1 MNYLKLCRI
10 LLIIKTIKKLMM
22 ANQFNSNLIYD
33 LDGIKDFI
41 FGNENGRS
49 SDVEI
54 TETQVRNDKGQLET
68 ESRVTREV
76 KSTDSNRQTIR
87 YDMIKM
93 FMDILDNVE
102 IDQEIAPLSLGQKM
116 VLNTMG
122 SYGLIKQIEE

>member
-1 MNYLKLCRI
+1 
-10 LLIIKTIKKLMM
+10 M
-22 ANQFNSNLIYD
+22 ANQINSDLIYD
-33 LDGIKDFI
+33 LDGIKNFI
-41 FGNENGRS
+41 FGDDDGRS

-54 TETQVRNDKGQLET
+54 TETQTRNENGKLET
-68 ESRVTREV
+68 ETRVTREV

-93 FMDILDNVE
+93 FMDVLDNVE

-122 SYGLIKQIEE
+122 SYGLIKQIEQ

>member
-1 MNYLKLCRI
+1 
-10 LLIIKTIKKLMM
+10 M
-22 ANQFNSNLIYD
+22 AKQINSNLIYD

-41 FGNENGRS
+41 FGDDDGRS

-54 TETQVRNDKGQLET
+54 TETQVRNEKGKLET
-68 ESRVTREV
+68 ESRITREV

-93 FMDILDNVE
+93 FMDVLDNVE

-122 SYGLIKQIEE
+122 SYGLIKEIEE

>member
-1 MNYLKLCRI
+1 
-10 LLIIKTIKKLMM
+10 M
-22 ANQFNSNLIYD
+22 ANQINSNLIYD

-41 FGNENGRS
+41 FGNEDGRS

-54 TETQVRNDKGQLET
+54 TETQTRNSKTGKLET
-68 ESRVTREV
+68 ETRVTREV

-93 FMDILDNVE
+93 FMDVLDNVE

-122 SYGLIKQIEE
+122 SYGLIKEIEE

>member
-1 MNYLKLCRI
+1 
-10 LLIIKTIKKLMM
+10 M
-22 ANQFNSNLIYD
+22 AQQFNSNLIYD

-41 FGNENGRS
+41 FGNEDGRS

-54 TETQVRNDKGQLET
+54 TETQTRNSKTGKLET
-68 ESRVTREV
+68 ETRVTREV

-87 YDMIKM
+87 YDLIKM
-93 FMDILDNVE
+93 FIDILDNVE

>member
-1 MNYLKLCRI
+1 
-10 LLIIKTIKKLMM
+10 M
-22 ANQFNSNLIYD
+22 AQQLNSNLIYD

-41 FGNENGRS
+41 FGNDDGRS

-54 TETQVRNDKGQLET
+54 TETQTRNEKGKLET
-68 ESRVTREV
+68 ETRVTREV
-76 KSTDSNRQTIR
+76 KSTDTNKQTIR

-122 SYGLIKQIEE
+122 SYGLIKEIE

>member
-1 MNYLKLCRI
+1 
-10 LLIIKTIKKLMM
+10 M
-22 ANQFNSNLIYD
+22 ANQINSNLIYD

-41 FGNENGRS
+41 FGNEDGRS

-54 TETQVRNDKGQLET
+54 TETQTRNSKTGKLET
-68 ESRVTREV
+68 ETRVTREV

-102 IDQEIAPLSLGQKM
+102 LDQEIAPLSLGQKM

>member
-1 MNYLKLCRI
+1 MG
-10 LLIIKTIKKLMM
+10 
-22 ANQFNSNLIYD
+22 NQINSDLIYD
-33 LDGIKDFI
+33 LDGIKNFV
-41 FGNENGRS
+41 FGDDDGRS

-54 TETQVRNDKGQLET
+54 TETQTRNKNGKLET
-68 ESRVTREV
+68 ETRVTREV

-93 FMDILDNVE
+93 FMDVLDNVE

-122 SYGLIKQIEE
+122 SYGLIKQIEQ

>member
-1 MNYLKLCRI
+1 
-10 LLIIKTIKKLMM
+10 M
-22 ANQFNSNLIYD
+22 ANKINSNLIYD

-41 FGNENGRS
+41 FGNEDGRS

-54 TETQVRNDKGQLET
+54 TETQVRNEKGKLET
-68 ESRVTREV
+68 ETRVTREV

-93 FMDILDNVE
+93 FMDVLDNVE

-122 SYGLIKQIEE
+122 SYGLIKQIEN

>member
-1 MNYLKLCRI
+1 
-10 LLIIKTIKKLMM
+10 M

-54 TETQVRNDKGQLET
+54 TETQVRNNKGQLET

-93 FMDILDNVE
+93 FMDVLDNVE

>member
-1 MNYLKLCRI
+1 
-10 LLIIKTIKKLMM
+10 M
-22 ANQFNSNLIYD
+22 ANQINSNLIYD

-41 FGNENGRS
+41 FGNEDGRS

-54 TETQVRNDKGQLET
+54 TETQTRNSKTGKLET
-68 ESRVTREV
+68 ETRVTREV

-122 SYGLIKQIEE
+122 SYGLIKQIED

>member
-1 MNYLKLCRI
+1 
-10 LLIIKTIKKLMM
+10 M
-22 ANQFNSNLIYD
+22 ANQINSNLIYD

-41 FGNENGRS
+41 FGNEDGRS

-54 TETQVRNDKGQLET
+54 TETQTRNSKTGKLET
-68 ESRVTREV
+68 ETRVTREV
-76 KSTDSNRQTIR
+76 KSTDSNRQSIR

>member
-1 MNYLKLCRI
+1 
-10 LLIIKTIKKLMM
+10 M
-22 ANQFNSNLIYD
+22 ANQINSNLIYD

-41 FGNENGRS
+41 FGNEDGRS

-54 TETQVRNDKGQLET
+54 TETQTRNSKTGKLET
-68 ESRVTREV
+68 ETRVTREV

>member
-1 MNYLKLCRI
+1 
-10 LLIIKTIKKLMM
+10 M
-22 ANQFNSNLIYD
+22 AQQINSNLIYD

-41 FGNENGRS
+41 FGDDNGRS

-54 TETQVRNDKGQLET
+54 TETQVRNEQGKLET
-68 ESRVTREV
+68 ETRVTREV

-93 FMDILDNVE
+93 FMDVLDNVE

-122 SYGLIKQIEE
+122 SYGLIKQIED

>member
-1 MNYLKLCRI
+1 
-10 LLIIKTIKKLMM
+10 M

-54 TETQVRNDKGQLET
+54 TETQVRNGKGQLET

-93 FMDILDNVE
+93 FMDVLDNVE